1 MSESIFDDDKTM
13 NESLSMDSPL
23 SLSGDFSDVSSLD
36 NDDMSLLD
44 VDIDGLTIKVND
56 IVPDDDPDDDGST
69 ILGTKMCPT
78 RHGCTGAT
86 NCNYD
91 YASYPG

>member
-1 MSESIFDDDKTM
+1 MSESIFDNDQMM

-23 SLSGDFSDVSSLD
+23 SLSGDISDVSSLN
-36 NDDMSLLD
+36 NDDITIID
-44 VDIDGLTIKVND
+44 DDIDGLTIKIDD
-56 IVPDDDPDDDGST
+56 IVPDDDDDDSI